1 MGRVARQAGEGRL
14 TETLWHEGPLAGIA
28 REPGRPVLWS
38 VRPDSEAAAGALARS
53 PHDARDLADFAAAPD
68 AGYRLLR
75 RRLTRALLAHLAEVA
90 PESILFGRRGDG
102 APSVLAPA
110 GWHVSVAGRA
120 GHALIGLADRPIG
133 VDAEPLDAAPPL
145 WDMLTPAEAA
155 RIEGLAP
162 SDRPRAWLRAW
173 TAKEAHAKRW
183 RFARHADPAS
193 IDTAFLAGNRLSAS
207 SAEGTSLVILR
218 EANGRIE
225 AAAL

>member
-1 MGRVARQAGEGRL
+1 MGRVSGQAGEDRL
-14 TETLWHEGPLAGIA
+14 TETLWHEGRLAGA
-28 REPGRPVLWS
+28 AWEPGRPVLWS
-38 VRPDSEAAAGALARS
+38 VRLDSEAAAGALARS

-68 AGYRLLR
+68 AAYRLLR
-75 RRLTRALLAHLAEVA
+75 RRLTRALLAQLAGVA
-90 PESILFGRRGDG
+90 PEDILFGRTGDG
-102 APSVLAPA
+102 APSVLSPA

-120 GHALIGLADRPIG
+120 GHALIGLAERPIG

-145 WDMLTPAEAA
+145 WDMLTATEAE
-155 RIEGLAP
+155 RIEALAP

-193 IDTAFLAGNRLSAS
+193 IETEIVAGDRLSAGS
-207 SAEGTSLVILR
+207 TEGTSLVFLR